1 MINYGV
7 CNVGDVIK
15 QIGLYK
21 KEILKSCKNIDT
33 NNEVDEIFKR
43 YFEKTMKSLVD
54 LWLNELSDR
63 IETKTNLYVDVKPF
77 FKKLNLNENEFENMI
92 KSHNAELIKI
102 INVKDILS
110 NQNMLENT

>member
-1 MINYGV
+1 ME
-7 CNVGDVIK
+7 DVIN

-21 KEILKSCKNIDT
+21 KEVLKSCKKIEV

-77 FKKLNLNENEFENMI
+77 FEKSNLNENEFENMI
-92 KSHNAELIKI
+92 KSNNSELIKI
-102 INVKDILS
+102 MKVKDILNNS
-110 NQNMLENT
+110 NRVENT

>member
-1 MINYGV
+1 MEFV
-7 CNVGDVIK
+7 MLENVLKEIS
-15 QIGLYK
+15 LYK
-21 KEILKSCKNIDT
+21 KEVLKSYENIDT
-33 NNEVDEIFKR
+33 NNEVDETFKR

-77 FKKLNLNENEFENMI
+77 FEKSNLNENEFENMI